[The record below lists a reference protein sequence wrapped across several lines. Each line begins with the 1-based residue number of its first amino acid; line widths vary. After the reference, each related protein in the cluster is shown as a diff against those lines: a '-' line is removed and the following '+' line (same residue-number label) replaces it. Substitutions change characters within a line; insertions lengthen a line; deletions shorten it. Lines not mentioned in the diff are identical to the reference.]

1 MKRFLVYSLYTF
13 LAGCLLNL
21 ICPEF
26 LEAHPAS
33 VENDSTVIAGKLFI
47 IGGGHRS
54 DALIDSM
61 IAHSNLSEESFAIV
75 LPMASSVPD
84 TAAYYGKLQFSD
96 HGFEATAFKFESGE
110 EVISSQLDS
119 LRNAALIYIPGGVQ
133 SRFMSVIEKHPAI
146 KKAIEG
152 AYQKGAMIAGTS
164 AGAAVMSKI
173 MITGDQK
180 KHPEYT
186 STFYHLEKDNL
197 ITDEG
202 LGLIKG
208 VIIDQHFI
216 KRARNNRLLT
226 AVMEYPDNVGVGID
240 ESTAIIVSGNNAIVV
255 GESQVLVYRNKSQQ
269 MDVKNGKLAASNIQV
284 SIYVPGDRF
293 SIFD

>member
-1 MKRFLVYSLYTF
+1 MKRFLICSLYTF
-13 LAGCLLNL
+13 LTGCLLNL
-21 ICPEF
+21 ICLEF
-26 LEAHPAS
+26 SEAHPTP
-33 VENDSTVIAGKLFI
+33 VENNSTVNTGKLFI

-54 DALIDSM
+54 DVLIDSM
-61 IAHSNLSEESFAIV
+61 IAYSNLSEDNFAVV

-84 TAAYYGKLQFSD
+84 TAAYYGKLQFID
-96 HGFEATAFKFESGE
+96 RGFEATAFKFEDGE
-110 EVISSQLDS
+110 EAISSQLDS

-133 SRFMSVIEKHPAI
+133 SRFMKVIEQNPGIGKAI
-146 KKAIEG
+146 KDAYKNG
-152 AYQKGAMIAGTS
+152 ALIAGTS

-180 KHPEYT
+180 KYPEYT

-202 LGLIKG
+202 LGLIKD
-208 VIIDQHFI
+208 VIIDQHFV

-226 AVMEYPDNVGVGID
+226 AVMEYPDKVGIGID
-240 ESTAIIVSGNNAIVV
+240 ESTAVVVSGNNATVV

-269 MDVKNGKLAASNIQV
+269 TYVKTESWPHQ
-284 SIYVPGDRF
+284 
-293 SIFD
+293 IFRYQFMCREIGF